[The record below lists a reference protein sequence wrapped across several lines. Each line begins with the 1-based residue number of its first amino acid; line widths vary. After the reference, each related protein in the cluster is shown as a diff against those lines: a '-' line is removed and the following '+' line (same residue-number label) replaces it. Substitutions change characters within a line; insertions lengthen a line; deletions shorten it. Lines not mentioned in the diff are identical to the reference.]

1 MCAKQQEKHETGEET
16 RKRQAQNQERMA
28 SLRQS
33 ETCEQSMKRQAQN
46 QERMASLRQSETR
59 EQSMKR
65 QAQNQEHMASLRQSE
80 TCEQSMKR
88 QAAVECE
95 TCIYTQPVYR
105 NFVYSVPLCVWKV
118 LGTCETTHGVYEFRR
133 GFCTLVLSFCM

>member
-1 MCAKQQEKHETGEET
+1 
-16 RKRQAQNQERMA
+16 
-28 SLRQS
+28 
-33 ETCEQSMKRQAQN
+33 MK
-46 QERMASLRQSETR
+46 R

-65 QAQNQEHMASLRQSE
+65 QAQNEEHMASLRQSE

-88 QAAVECE
+88 QACVAAVECE

-133 GFCTLVLSFCM
+133 GFCTLVLSFTNVIATLTITLRDRQYVQFYRCQRDSSRHRTVNFVMNNGRLVF